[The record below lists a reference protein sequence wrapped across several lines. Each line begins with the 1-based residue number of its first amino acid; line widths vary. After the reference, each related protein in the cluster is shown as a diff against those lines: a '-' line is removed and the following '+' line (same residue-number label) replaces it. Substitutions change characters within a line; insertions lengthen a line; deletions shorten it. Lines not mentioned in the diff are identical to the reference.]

1 MSTELIIFSVILV
14 ASVIAHYC
22 LWRSSMKR
30 YSECIKQA
38 EALTEQLRKLE
49 AGDEVIDGLLDEA
62 ESRAQKMDDEINA
75 LRLGRFLEKGK
86 ADFVN

>member
-49 AGDEVIDGLLDEA
+49 ANDREIDGMLDYAEA
-62 ESRAQKMDDEINA
+62 DLEHLEDEINA